1 MLAKKG
7 QPLHRGPCSA
17 ETQEQVLATAHG
29 LKALGKTDLF
39 RAGI

>member
-1 MLAKKG
+1 LAKKG
-7 QPLHRGPCSA
+7 QPLHCRPVLGRNP
-17 ETQEQVLATAHG
+17 EQVMATAHG